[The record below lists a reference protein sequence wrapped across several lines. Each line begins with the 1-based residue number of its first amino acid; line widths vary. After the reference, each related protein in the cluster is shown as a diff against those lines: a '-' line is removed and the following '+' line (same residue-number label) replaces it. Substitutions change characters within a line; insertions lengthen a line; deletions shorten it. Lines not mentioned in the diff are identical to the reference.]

1 MVTIVNADTLHLVIV
16 ELRHWVS
23 WHAVKCFYSG
33 LRVFETK
40 ELECCLD
47 YHLYLNN
54 NLNICHSVVG
64 GIYEGDIDSEYYF
77 PHMSGL

>member
-1 MVTIVNADTLHLVIV
+1 MV

-23 WHAVKCFYSG
+23 WHAVKCFYPG
-33 LRVFETK
+33 LHMFETK

-47 YHLYLNN
+47 YHLFLNN

-64 GIYEGDIDSEYYF
+64 GGGIYEDDIYIDYF
-77 PHMSGL
+77 LQKMTGL